1 MSPLSIISSER
12 KIIAYLAT
20 SADGFIAR
28 ADGDVSWLDRPRP
41 DGGYGMQSFL
51 RSVDTIVM
59 GRKTWEVAQRLGGA
73 MIEGKKNIV
82 LSRSL
87 PAFAAPGGTVEN
99 ISARDLAKRLREE
112 KGKNVWLMGGAQVFG
127 EFLDAGELDE
137 LIVHVV
143 PVLIGTGICLLDA
156 TPRTTELKLRSTR
169 KFVDGVV
176 RLHYDLREKASD
188 AATATATD

>member
-1 MSPLSIISSER
+1 MSSPR
-12 KIIAYLAT
+12 QIIAYLAT

-28 ADGDVSWLDRPRP
+28 PDGDVDWLDRPRP
-41 DGGYGMQSFL
+41 EGSYGMQSFL

-59 GRKTWEVAQRLGGA
+59 GRKTWEIGQELGGA
-73 MIEGKKNIV
+73 FVEGKRNIV

-87 PAFAAPGGTVEN
+87 PAYAAPGGTIEN
-99 ISARDLAKRLREE
+99 IAAPELAQRLREE

-127 EFLDAGELDE
+127 EFLDAGQIDE

-143 PVLIGTGICLLDA
+143 PVLIGKGIPLLD
-156 TPRTTELKLRSTR
+156 TPPRTTELKLRSTR
-169 KFVDGVV
+169 KFADGVV

-188 AATATATD
+188 EATATATD